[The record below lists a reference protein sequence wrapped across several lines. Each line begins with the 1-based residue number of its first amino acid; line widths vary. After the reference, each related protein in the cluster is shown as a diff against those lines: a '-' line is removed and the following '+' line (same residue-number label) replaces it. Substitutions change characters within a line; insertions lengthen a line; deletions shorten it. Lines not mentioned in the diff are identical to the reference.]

1 MLNDSIIE
9 NFYAQNP
16 YYDPAPTIRLEC
28 KLLHPDAV
36 VPNKKRNT
44 DAGYDVS
51 AIADYTLPG
60 YGTIS
65 VDTGIA
71 LSAPPGYYYTV
82 DGRSSLWS
90 KGILPFRGI
99 IDATYTGPLIVG
111 LFNMTSQPYQIHKG
125 DRIAQL
131 ILSPIIHAD
140 IQTVEDF
147 SPRYNQRG
155 NNGFGSS
162 GR

>member
-1 MLNDSIIE
+1 MASDAVHDPS
-9 NFYAQNP
+9 
-16 YYDPAPTIRLEC
+16 YDPAPTILLEC
-28 KLLHPDAV
+28 KILHPDAV
-36 VPNKKRNT
+36 IPNKKRFT

-51 AIADYTLPG
+51 SVADYVLQG

-111 LFNMTSQPYQIHKG
+111 LFNMTPNPYHIKKG

-131 ILSPIIHAD
+131 ILAPIIHAD
-140 IQTVEDF
+140 IRTVDEF

>member
-1 MLNDSIIE
+1 MFQNQKLNDPE
-9 NFYAQNP
+9 DPA
-16 YYDPAPTIRLEC
+16 YDPSPTIRLEC
-28 KLLHPDAV
+28 RLLHPDAV
-36 VPNKKRNT
+36 IPTKKRFT
-44 DAGYDVS
+44 DVGYDVS
-51 AIADYTLPG
+51 SIADYTLES
-60 YGTIS
+60 YSTLS

-71 LSAPPGYYYTV
+71 LSAPPGFYYTV

-111 LFNMTSQPYQIHKG
+111 LFNMTPKPYHIKKG

-131 ILSPIIHAD
+131 ILSPIIHLD
-140 IQTVEDF
+140 IATVEEF
-147 SPRYNQRG
+147 SNRYNQRG
-155 NNGFGSS
+155 AAGFGSS

>member
-1 MLNDSIIE
+1 MLDSD
-9 NFYAQNP
+9 P
-16 YYDPAPTIRLEC
+16 SYDPSPTIRLEC
-28 KLLHPDAV
+28 KLLREGAV
-36 VPNKKRNT
+36 VPNKKRFT
-44 DAGYDVS
+44 DVGYDVS
-51 AIADYTLPG
+51 SIDDYTLPG

-111 LFNMTSQPYQIHKG
+111 LFNMTPNPYIIKKG

-131 ILSPIIHAD
+131 ILAPIILAD
-140 IQTVEDF
+140 INIVSEF

-155 NNGFGSS
+155 EKGFGSS

>member
-1 MLNDSIIE
+1 MTRLPDCDDPLFDPSI
-9 NFYAQNP
+9 
-16 YYDPAPTIRLEC
+16 TVRLEC
-28 KLLHPDAV
+28 KKLRDDAV
-36 VPNKKRNT
+36 IPTKKRFT
-44 DAGYDVS
+44 DVGYDVS
-51 AIADYTLPG
+51 SVDAYVVPA
-60 YGTIS
+60 YGTVS

-71 LSAPPGYYYTV
+71 LSAPPGFYYTV

-111 LFNMTSQPYQIHKG
+111 LFNMTPQPYHINKG

-140 IQTVEDF
+140 IETVTEF